1 MKEPGGASRAEP
13 TGVKDQVP
21 KLMTCCGFLG
31 WGYQAAQCLYLLWTE
46 ALPVPLQAD
55 FSARESSY
63 HFCQLP
69 LTHQAPFPSH
79 SSSKAPCQSGLH
91 ITLKGMPPG
100 VGVNPGQ
107 NAACR
112 KPQPRFRILQ
122 NTKPKQKAAVAGRGW
137 TVLNQ
142 YKMIETARLSSETAE
157 STHESP
163 TVTSRLAND

>member
-1 MKEPGGASRAEP
+1 
-13 TGVKDQVP
+13 
-21 KLMTCCGFLG
+21 MTCCGFLG
-31 WGYQAAQCLYLLWTE
+31 WGVPSSSQCLYLLWTE

-63 HFCQLP
+63 QFYQLP
-69 LTHQAPFPSH
+69 LTHQATFPSH
-79 SSSKAPCQSGLH
+79 SSSKTPCQSGLH

-122 NTKPKQKAAVAGRGW
+122 TPSLNKRRWLGGGGM
-137 TVLNQ
+137 LNQ

-163 TVTSRLAND
+163 TATSRLVKD